1 MRLLIFAAA
10 LAGALIASQAM
21 AQATNYTF
29 TSGLYDT
36 IGNSTTCTIG
46 ECATFTS
53 AHRATA
59 TLTYA
64 APLAPNLPHAE
75 YSAGV
80 IAYTFSDGVRTTT
93 GPSPITAL
101 YRVEFA
107 TDGAG
112 VPIQPVITFE
122 RTPGPPYTVNDAGD
136 PNSLVSFIN
145 FLPLRTVVGANT
157 ICSSRG
163 VGMNP
168 SPGPGSCNAVFGGLQ
183 SSGAESNVAPVVTV
197 AAVHPVPTLSEWALI
212 LLGLTLAGGAA
223 LAIQRRRLTA

>member
-1 MRLLIFAAA
+1 MRLPIFTAA
-10 LAGALIASQAM
+10 LASALIAGQAA
-21 AQATNYTF
+21 AQTTNYTL

-36 IGNSTTCTIG
+36 ISNSTTCTVG
-46 ECATFTS
+46 ECTTFTS

-93 GPSPITAL
+93 GPSPIATL

-112 VPIQPVITFE
+112 VPIQPVISFE
-122 RTPGPPYTVNDAGD
+122 RTPGPPYTVSDAGD
-136 PNSLVSFIN
+136 PNSMVTYIN

-163 VGMNP
+163 PGMNP
-168 SPGPGSCNAVFGGLQ
+168 SPGPGSCNIVFGGAQ
-183 SSGAESNVAPVVTV
+183 ASGAESNVPPVVSVSTV
-197 AAVHPVPTLSEWALI
+197 EPVPTLSEWAMI
-212 LLGLTLAGGAA
+212 LLGLTLAGGATVV
-223 LAIQRRRLTA
+223 IQRRRRAA